1 MKEDKS
7 WSEDELRELILFTQ
21 SLREEN
27 AELQSKIIVMDTL
40 LNKREAEIRRKNMY
54 IRHLEETIAESG
66 FGTINLN

>member
-54 IRHLEETIAESG
+54 IRHLEETIAASG

>member
-7 WSEDELRELILFTQ
+7 WSEDELRDLILFTQ

-27 AELQSKIIVMDTL
+27 QELQSKIIVMDTL
-40 LNKREAEIRRKNMY
+40 LNKREAELRRKNMY

>member
-7 WSEDELRELILFTQ
+7 WSEDELRDLILFTQ

-27 AELQSKIIVMDTL
+27 QELQSKIIVMDTL
-40 LNKREAEIRRKNMY
+40 LNKREAEIRRKNIY

>member
-7 WSEDELRELILFTQ
+7 WSETELRDLILFTQ

-27 AELQSKIIVMDTL
+27 EELRAKVITMDAMV
-40 LNKREAEIRRKNMY
+40 NKREAALRQAQRY
-54 IRHLEETIAESG
+54 IRKLEETIAESG